1 MTRIIFVWLHVLAAA
16 VWLGGLLFASHLV
29 VPALARGERASLALL
44 MRARVIGW
52 AALGLLV
59 VTGLENLRQVAL
71 DRPWVIA
78 KVLLALVLLALA
90 AHRDF
95 ALLPRA
101 ARAIAEG
108 RPPDAALGGLRW
120 LDRILVLLGAA
131 AVFLGVGI
139 ARGR

>member
-1 MTRIIFVWLHVLAAA
+1 VTRILIIWLHVLAAA

-29 VPALARGERASLALL
+29 VSALARGERAYLALL
-44 MRARVIGW
+44 IRARLIGW

-59 VTGLENLRQVAL
+59 VTGLENLRQTGLA
-71 DRPWVIA
+71 RPWVMG
-78 KVLLALVLLALA
+78 KVLLVLVLLALQ

-95 ALLPRA
+95 AVLPRA
-101 ARAIAEG
+101 AAAIERGGAPEG
-108 RPPDAALGGLRW
+108 ALGGVRW

>member
-1 MTRIIFVWLHVLAAA
+1 MTRILLIWLHVMAAA

-29 VPALARGERASLALL
+29 VSALARGERAYLALL
-44 MRARVIGW
+44 IRARLIGW

-59 VTGLENLRQVAL
+59 VTGLENLRQTGLA
-71 DRPWVIA
+71 RPWVMG
-78 KVLLALVLLALA
+78 KVLLVLVLLAL
-90 AHRDF
+90 
-95 ALLPRA
+95 LLPRA
-101 ARAIAEG
+101 AAAIEG
-108 RPPDAALGGLRW
+108 GGAPEGALDGVRW